1 MTKITEATPNFEI
14 DRRNFLASSV
24 AIGGAMVLGFY
35 LPPTSARAAATNGGP
50 WYREAMVPE
59 LNA

>member
-24 AIGGAMVLGFY
+24 EIGGAMVLGEIR
-35 LPPTSARAAATNGGP
+35 PCGGS
-50 WYREAMVPE
+50 E
-59 LNA
+59 